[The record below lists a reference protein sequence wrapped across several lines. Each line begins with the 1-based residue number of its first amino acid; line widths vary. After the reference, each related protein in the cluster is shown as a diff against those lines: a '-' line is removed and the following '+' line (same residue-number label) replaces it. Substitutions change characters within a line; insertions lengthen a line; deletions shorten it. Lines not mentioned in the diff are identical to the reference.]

1 MMEQGFS
8 TDYER
13 RELKKVDNQIN
24 AQNKL
29 GKVVKKL
36 GPNLDADDYADI
48 VSGLD
53 DAVPGIG
60 NII

>member
-1 MMEQGFS
+1 MEQGFS

-13 RELKKVDNQIN
+13 RELKKIDNQIN

-48 VSGLD
+48 VL
-53 DAVPGIG
+53 VI
-60 NII
+60 